1 MLKNNSKFTKDLIFY
16 ESYHHNKYNK
26 LIHVICIQLLVY
38 TGMII
43 LYNIH
48 PFLAYLGIIGYSSYY
63 LYLDKISGG
72 IYTLLLVYMFFN
84 INKLGVSYALFL
96 HILSWIIQILS
107 HKYIE
112 KRAPA
117 LLDGIASAFT
127 IAPLYS
133 LLEVMFL
140 FGYKK
145 KFMSYISNEGGL
157 LSTNFHNNKKID

>member
-1 MLKNNSKFTKDLIFY
+1 MSLENERIAQELIFY

-26 LIHVICIQLLVY
+26 LVHIFCIQLLVY

-43 LYNIH
+43 LYNIN
-48 PFLAYLGIIGYSSYY
+48 PYLSYIGIFGYSAYY
-63 LYLDKISGG
+63 LFLDKISGVV
-72 IYTLLLVYMFFN
+72 YTIILSCMFYT
-84 INKLGVSYALFL
+84 INYISVSYAIFL
-96 HILSWIIQILS
+96 HVLSWIIQILS

-117 LLDGIASAFT
+117 LLDGIVSAFS

-133 LLEVMFL
+133 LLEVMYI

-145 KFMSYISNEGGL
+145 KFMSYISNEGGV
-157 LSTNFHNNKKID
+157 LSNNYHNKK